1 MRVGIFFLSSIKTE
15 ATMQAAYHAMVRRAR
30 TRSDA
35 KALIFLSDD
44 MGLSDAERRA
54 LLDRPGILADS
65 ER

>member
-1 MRVGIFFLSSIKTE
+1 
-15 ATMQAAYHAMVRRAR
+15 MQAAYHAMVRRAR

-54 LLDRPGILADS
+54 LLDRPGILPDS